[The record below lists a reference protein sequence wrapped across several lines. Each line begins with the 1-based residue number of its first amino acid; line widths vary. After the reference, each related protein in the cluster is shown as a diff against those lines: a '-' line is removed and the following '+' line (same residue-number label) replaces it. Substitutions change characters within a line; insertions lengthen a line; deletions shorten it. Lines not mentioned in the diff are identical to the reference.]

1 MAQGTL
7 ISSESAQTD
16 KRIDQLMGLLLRG
29 GVILAA
35 SIVSAGGVIYL
46 VRYPFPRSTIT
57 FSRASLKTSARFPG
71 FQRAKAFHGR
81 GLIQLGLLV
90 LIATPIARVTFSV
103 FCVLVRTRL
112 EVCRFHPDRAGA
124 LALTVSSGEPERFD
138 ALQLLFVMGSHM
150 KRSMHVVL

>member
-16 KRIDQLMGLLLRG
+16 KRLDELMGFLLRS

-35 SIVSAGGVIYL
+35 SIVLAGGVVYL
-46 VRYPFPRSTIT
+46 ARHPFPAINYRVFQGEPQNLRTVSGI
-57 FSRASLKTSARFPG
+57 FSE
-71 FQRAKAFHGR
+71 AKAFHGR

-103 FCVLVRTRL
+103 FAFFYERDWKYVVFTLIVLGL
-112 EVCRFHPDRAGA
+112 LLYSLLGRA
-124 LALTVSSGEPERFD
+124 
-138 ALQLLFVMGSHM
+138 
-150 KRSMHVVL
+150 

>member
-16 KRIDQLMGLLLRG
+16 KRMDELMGFLLRS

-35 SIVSAGGVIYL
+35 SIVLAGGVVYL
-46 VRYPFPRSTIT
+46 VRHPFPPINYHVFQGEPQNLRTVSGI
-57 FSRASLKTSARFPG
+57 FSE
-71 FQRAKAFHGR
+71 AKAFHGR

-103 FCVLVRTRL
+103 FAFIYERDWKYVVFTLIVLGL
-112 EVCRFHPDRAGA
+112 LLYSLLGRA
-124 LALTVSSGEPERFD
+124 
-138 ALQLLFVMGSHM
+138 
-150 KRSMHVVL
+150 